1 VALGLR
7 AAPAARGRLCAPR
20 HAPRAERRRDR
31 LAAALA
37 EDVDPS
43 GTVGRKSPKSH
54 TLIRIMR
61 RHPMSTLGT
70 LIDILVREYNVPR
83 DKITAEATLATLGLD
98 SLSLLELMFKI
109 EDHYGVKIVDDTPTD
124 LVTVNDVV
132 RYIDGLIA
140 RKAESS
146 EAAVPEAP
154 TQ

>member
-1 VALGLR
+1 
-7 AAPAARGRLCAPR
+7 
-20 HAPRAERRRDR
+20 
-31 LAAALA
+31 
-37 EDVDPS
+37 
-43 GTVGRKSPKSH
+43 
-54 TLIRIMR
+54 
-61 RHPMSTLGT
+61 MSTLGT